1 MKKFALVL
9 IRAVLFDIP
18 RMVLLAVEIL
28 FVALVGI
35 VLFGLPGLML
45 LVSLLVL
52 GIFLR
57 ELGRQVRT
65 EGRGQSQAKQ
75 EDGK

>member
-1 MKKFALVL
+1 MRKFFL
-9 IRAVLFDIP
+9 ILMRTVLFEIP
-18 RMVLLAVEIL
+18 KMVLLAVEIL

-35 VLFGLPGLML
+35 VLFGLPGLVL

-57 ELGRQVRT
+57 EVVWQFFERRH
-65 EGRGQSQAKQ
+65 
-75 EDGK
+75 